1 MTELRN
7 TEPIDTAAC
16 LAILAER
23 GAAAGLTL
31 TQEQLQQFGTY
42 YERLVETNRHL
53 NLTTLT
59 SPEDVAVKHF
69 IDSLLAYD
77 PALMKAGT
85 TVIDVGTGAG
95 FPGLPLKIYRP
106 ELKVTLLD
114 SLDKRLRFLQD
125 VIDATGVKGI
135 RLVHARAEDGGRD
148 PKHRGQ
154 YDIAVS
160 RAVARLSVLAEYCL
174 PFVKRG
180 GWVLALKGS
189 RYEEEIEAA
198 SSALARLGGK
208 LVEARPVHLPGLDDG
223 RAIVVLRKVKDT
235 PAAYPRKAGLPAKKP
250 L

>member
-1 MTELRN
+1 
-7 TEPIDTAAC
+7 
-16 LAILAER
+16 
-23 GAAAGLTL
+23 
-31 TQEQLQQFGTY
+31 
-42 YERLVETNRHL
+42 
-53 NLTTLT
+53 
-59 SPEDVAVKHF
+59 
-69 IDSLLAYD
+69 
-77 PALMKAGT
+77 
-85 TVIDVGTGAG
+85 
-95 FPGLPLKIYRP
+95 
-106 ELKVTLLD
+106 
-114 SLDKRLRFLQD
+114 LQD

-189 RYEEEIEAA
+189 KYEEEIEAA
-198 SSALARLGGK
+198 QNALARLGGK
-208 LVEARPVHLPGLDDG
+208 LVEARPVQLPGLDDG

-235 PAAYPRKAGLPAKKP
+235 PAAYHRKAGLPAKKP

>member
-7 TEPIDTAAC
+7 TEPIDTAKC

-189 RYEEEIEAA
+189 KYEEEIEAA
-198 SSALARLGGK
+198 QNALARLGGK
-208 LVEARPVHLPGLDDG
+208 LVEARPVQLPGLDDG